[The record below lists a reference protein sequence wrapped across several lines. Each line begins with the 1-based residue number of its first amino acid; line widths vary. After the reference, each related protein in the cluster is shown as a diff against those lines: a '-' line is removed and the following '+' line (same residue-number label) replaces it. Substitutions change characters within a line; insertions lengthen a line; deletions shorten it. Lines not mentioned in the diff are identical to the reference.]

1 MGFQKERHLVKRL
14 EKHLGWQKD
23 WLMGLQLVQ
32 QKEKHL
38 ERQKD

>member
-23 WLMGLQLVQ
+23 WQMGKWLVLQ
-32 QKEKHL
+32 
-38 ERQKD
+38 